1 MCRKYLERPKS
12 ATCWI
17 HLSCDLCKL
26 PETRCF
32 SAGGLL
38 FSDHVGDLNA
48 VQCGRGGSER
58 FEPAHVP
65 DASLDKPMILL
76 DQVV

>member
-1 MCRKYLERPKS
+1 MCRKLLKRSEL
-12 ATCWI
+12 ATYRT

-26 PETRCF
+26 PKTRCR
-32 SAGGLL
+32 SAGELL
-38 FSDHVGDLNA
+38 LSDHVGDLNA